1 MPPSVK
7 PTTPE
12 FMDNTHRK
20 DLLAL
25 AKAVIDTEIGALQA
39 LPSRLDEQFVGACEA
54 MLNCKGR
61 VIVTGMG
68 KSGHIGNKIAATLA
82 STGTPAFF
90 LHPGEASHG
99 DLGMIVNGDVIIAL
113 SNSGTSEEIIAILP
127 VIRRLDVRIIAMTG
141 NPQSPL
147 AEAADFHINIGV
159 DKEACPLGL
168 APTSSTTATLVMGDA
183 LAVALLEARGF
194 TAEDFARSHPGGRL
208 GKRLLVH
215 VRDIMHTGDTIP
227 RVAPDVSLQQA
238 ILEMTRKKLGI
249 TTITDAEGMLLGIF
263 TDGDLRRS
271 FEKGISLLEQ
281 PISRLMT
288 RHCQQTEA
296 LELAVDALNLMEK
309 HAITVLPV
317 VQAGQVIGIIHMH
330 DLLRAGIA

>member
-1 MPPSVK
+1 MS
-7 PTTPE
+7 
-12 FMDNTHRK
+12 HRAT

-25 AKAVIDTEIGALQA
+25 AKAVIDTEIAALSA
-39 LPSRLDEQFVGACEA
+39 LPERLNGDFLHACEA
-54 MLNCKGR
+54 ILACKGR

-113 SNSGTSEEIIAILP
+113 SNSGASEELLAILP

-147 AEAADFHINIGV
+147 AEAADFHIHTGV
-159 DKEACPLGL
+159 DREACPLGL
-168 APTSSTTATLVMGDA
+168 APTSSTTAALVMGDA

-215 VRDIMHTGDTIP
+215 VRDIMHTGDAIP
-227 RVAPDVSLQQA
+227 QIRPDATLQQA
-238 ILEMTRKKLGI
+238 ILEMTRKKLGM
-249 TTITDAEGMLLGIF
+249 TAITDEDSKVLGIF
-263 TDGDLRRS
+263 TDGDLRRA
-271 FEKGISLLEQ
+271 FEKSQNLQAQ
-281 PISRLMT
+281 PIAAVMT
-288 RHCQQTEA
+288 RSYRSIA
-296 LELAVDALNLMEK
+296 PNDLAVEALNLMQA

-317 VQAGQVIGIIHMH
+317 VQTGRITGIIHMH

>member
-1 MPPSVK
+1 MQ
-7 PTTPE
+7 
-12 FMDNTHRK
+12 HHAK

-25 AKAVIDTEIGALQA
+25 AKAVIDTEIAALSA
-39 LPSRLDEQFVGACEA
+39 LPSRLDDDFLHACEA
-54 MLNCKGR
+54 ILACKGR

-99 DLGMIVNGDVIIAL
+99 DLGMIMNGDVIIAL
-113 SNSGTSEEIIAILP
+113 SNSGTSEEILSILP
-127 VIRRLDVRIIAMTG
+127 VIRRLDIRIIAMTG

-147 AEAADFHINIGV
+147 ATAADFHIDTGV

-168 APTSSTTATLVMGDA
+168 APTSSTTAALVMGDA

-215 VRDIMHTGDTIP
+215 VRDIMHTGEEIP
-227 RVAPDVSLQQA
+227 QVNPQASLQQA

-249 TTITDAEGMLLGIF
+249 TTVIRSDDNTLLGIF

-271 FEKGISLLEQ
+271 FEKGMDLHGQ
-281 PISRLMT
+281 PITHFMT
-288 RHCQQTEA
+288 IGCHTIDPDS
-296 LELAVDALNLMEK
+296 LAVEALNLMQE
-309 HAITVLPV
+309 HAVTVLPV
-317 VQAGQVIGIIHMH
+317 VQDGCVIGIIHMH

>member
-1 MPPSVK
+1 MP
-7 PTTPE
+7 
-12 FMDNTHRK
+12 HHAK

-25 AKAVIDTEIGALQA
+25 AKAVIDTEIAALSA
-39 LPSRLDEQFVGACEA
+39 LPERLDDDFLHACESILA
-54 MLNCKGR
+54 CKGR

-113 SNSGTSEEIIAILP
+113 SNSGTSDEILSVMP
-127 VIRRLDVRIIAMTG
+127 VIRRLDVKVIAMTG

-147 AEAADFHINIGV
+147 AEAADFHIYTGV

-194 TAEDFARSHPGGRL
+194 TADDFARSHPGGRL

-215 VRDIMHTGDTIP
+215 VRDIMHTGGDIP
-227 RVAPDVSLQQA
+227 QVRPDVTLQQA
-238 ILEMTRKKLGI
+238 ILEMTRKQLGMTAI
-249 TTITDAEGMLLGIF
+249 SDEAGTLLGIF

-271 FEKGISLLEQ
+271 FETGQSLQEQ
-281 PISRLMT
+281 PISAFMT
-288 RHCQQTEA
+288 TNCRSIDGDS
-296 LELAVDALNLMEK
+296 LAVEALNLMQE

-317 VQAGQVIGIIHMH
+317 VQDKRVTGIIHMH

>member
-1 MPPSVK
+1 MP
-7 PTTPE
+7 
-12 FMDNTHRK
+12 HHAK
-20 DLLAL
+20 DLLTL
-25 AKAVIDTEIGALQA
+25 AKAVIDTEIAALAA
-39 LPSRLDEQFVGACEA
+39 LPSRLDDGFLHACEA
-54 MLNCKGR
+54 ILACRGR

-113 SNSGTSEEIIAILP
+113 SNSGTSEEILAILP

-141 NPQSPL
+141 NPHSPL
-147 AEAADFHINIGV
+147 AEAADFHIDTGV

-168 APTSSTTATLVMGDA
+168 APTSSTTAALVMGDA

-215 VRDIMHTGDTIP
+215 VRDIMHTGEAIP
-227 RVAPDVSLQQA
+227 QVRPTVSLQQT
-238 ILEMTRKKLGI
+238 ILEMTRKKLGM
-249 TTITDAEGMLLGIF
+249 TAITDLDGTLLGIF

-271 FEKGISLLEQ
+271 FENGLKLQEQ
-281 PISRLMT
+281 PIAALMT
-288 RHCQQTEA
+288 RQYRSIDGDS
-296 LELAVDALNLMEK
+296 LAVEALNLMQA

-317 VQAGQVIGIIHMH
+317 VQAGRVTGIIHMH